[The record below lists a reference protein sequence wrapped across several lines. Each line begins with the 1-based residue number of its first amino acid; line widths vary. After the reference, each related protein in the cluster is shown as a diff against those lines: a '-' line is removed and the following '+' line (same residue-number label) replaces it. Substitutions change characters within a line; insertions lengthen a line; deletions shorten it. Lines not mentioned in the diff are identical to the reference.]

1 MNIMLRKSFL
11 AIALLAALFG
21 AGTASAFGTE
31 TFVGGDLTIDVE
43 VGEVETEAAY
53 LGNAETDIGSIND
66 GSWVV
71 GRVHITVEADD
82 VETEAA
88 SRIGAVLRLGSCVSY
103 RVRGDPK
110 GGAHRP

>member
-88 SRIGAVLRLGSCVSY
+88 YLGSACTSIASV
-103 RVRGDPK
+103 
-110 GGAHRP
+110 GGCKNQDLGF